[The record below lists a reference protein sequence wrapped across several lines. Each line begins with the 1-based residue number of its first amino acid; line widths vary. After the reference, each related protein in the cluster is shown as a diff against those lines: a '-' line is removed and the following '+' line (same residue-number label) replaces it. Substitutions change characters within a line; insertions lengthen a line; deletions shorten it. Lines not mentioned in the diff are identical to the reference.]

1 MGSTTSITVNSG
13 ADRVAVN
20 CGVGTCEG
28 TWDWS
33 QLKVSGGVAGPI
45 TNFNGISGYSQ

>member
-13 ADRVAVN
+13 ADRIAVD

-33 QLKVSGGVAGPI
+33 QLKVSGGKAGPI